1 VSDLQTAEMRTGA
14 PDSTTRARNGVSVVI
29 PAYNEGPHVA
39 DQIRSV
45 ASVLAATDWEH
56 EIIVVDDGS
65 SDDTATAAAVMG
77 ARVIRNVRNLGYGGA
92 LKRGI
97 GASSHEWILITDAD
111 GTYPAETIPELL
123 RHIEDPDLA
132 VDMVTGAR
140 IGDEV
145 RIPFMRR
152 PAKWF
157 LNQLASYL
165 AGMHLPD
172 LNSGLRVM
180 RRTVVQRYLNL
191 LPNGFSF
198 TTTITLACACNGH
211 PVVFVPI
218 NYRARLGDSKIRPRH
233 AFDFALLIIRT
244 IVFFNPLKVFVPIG
258 VVLALAGV
266 AKFIYDVYIGNLS
279 ESAIFALL
287 AALII
292 WCVGLLADQNA
303 RIAANR

>member
-1 VSDLQTAEMRTGA
+1 
-14 PDSTTRARNGVSVVI
+14 VSVVI